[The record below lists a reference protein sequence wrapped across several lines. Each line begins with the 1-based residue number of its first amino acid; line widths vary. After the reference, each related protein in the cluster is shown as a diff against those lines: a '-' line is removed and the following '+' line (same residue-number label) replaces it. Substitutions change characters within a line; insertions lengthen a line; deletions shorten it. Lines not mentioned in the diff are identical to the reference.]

1 MKLSYWGIVKEK
13 EFNKWLDSFDINHTY
28 TSCKINHIS
37 GNKEYELLL
46 SDWDL
51 IINWSISYKEYHEKF
66 GGCLT
71 KIYLSTCENGFSHK
85 SRYIKIEKSN
95 KKTIKITT
103 NINDEH
109 EYQFEDNSLIV
120 KELDNYMNSIDPK
133 KSVKFIRDKKIKKIL
148 E

>member
-1 MKLSYWGIVKEK
+1 MKLSYWGMIKEK
-13 EFNKWLDSFDINHTY
+13 EFNKWLNSFGIDYSY
-28 TSCKINHIS
+28 TSCKINHI
-37 GNKEYELLL
+37 NNNREYELLL
-46 SDWDL
+46 SDWNL
-51 IINWSISYKEYHEKF
+51 IINWSISYKEYHEEL

-71 KIYLSTCENGFSHK
+71 KIRLSTWENGFSHK
-85 SRYIKIEKSN
+85 SRYIKIEKIN
-95 KKTIKITT
+95 KITIKITT

-133 KSVKFIRDKKIKKIL
+133 KSIKFIRDKKIKKIL